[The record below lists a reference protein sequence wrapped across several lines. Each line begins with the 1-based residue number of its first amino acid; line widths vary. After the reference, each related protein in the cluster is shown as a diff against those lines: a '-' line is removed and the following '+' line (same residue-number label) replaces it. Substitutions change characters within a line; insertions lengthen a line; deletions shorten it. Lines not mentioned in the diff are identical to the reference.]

1 MWENL
6 EINWQLVVAT
16 LGLTSGIGIVSHYV
30 WRRFTRRLEQSDL
43 ESRTNQLEKVTELV
57 ELRKKI
63 DDKDGSEALLI
74 QVILKTTVATE
85 ILKLSRQINTG
96 NRTLKYVLIQIMYA
110 SFGVLS
116 AALTSITFV
125 NINGAF
131 NKIISFIGG
140 VVLGLLFTFLY
151 MAQKEQRRASFE
163 FISSA
168 LSSRDKEEDI
178 NKIINLALGGEQF
191 VKDKKGLR
199 GFVLAEKVAKE
210 PFEDYLPDDSPLLS
224 PEASAERKRLALE
237 REASAQT
244 EPPTTAQK
252 NPKHPFSPLIKLIR
266 CLSTKK
272 Q

>member
-1 MWENL
+1 M
-6 EINWQLVVAT
+6 VVVT
-16 LGLTSGIGIVSHYV
+16 LGLTSRIGTVSNYV
-30 WRRFTRRLEQSDL
+30 WRRFTKRLEQSDL

-63 DDKDGSEALLI
+63 DDKGSSEALLI

-85 ILKLSRQINTG
+85 ILKLSRQISAG
-96 NRTLKYVLIQIMYA
+96 NRTSKYLLTQTMYVIIGLLSMALASVL
-110 SFGVLS
+110 
-116 AALTSITFV
+116 FV
-125 NINGAF
+125 NANDALYKPVFFMGG
-131 NKIISFIGG
+131 II
-140 VVLGLLFTFLY
+140 VGLFFMFLY
-151 MAQKEQRRASFE
+151 TTQKEQRRASFE

-191 VKDKKGLR
+191 VEDKKGWR
-199 GFVLAEKVAKE
+199 GFIIAEKVAKSS
-210 PFEDYLPDDSPLLS
+210 FQDYLPDDSPLLS
-224 PEASAERKRLALE
+224 PEALAERKRLALE

-244 EPPTTAQK
+244 EAPTTAQK
-252 NPKHPFSPLIKLIR
+252 NPKHPFSPLLKLIR